1 MCSSI
6 TGWPGRAVEN
16 VTLTNIR
23 ISTTGGTL
31 ASEFP
36 VTVPEC
42 EGDYPENRMFG
53 FTLPAS
59 GLWAR
64 HVTGLV
70 VENAE
75 FGVRN
80 PDARPDVVLQ
90 DVSGAELS
98 RFRNETGPDA
108 VTLRTDSCRWISCDR
123 SLVLLH

>member
-1 MCSSI
+1 M
-6 TGWPGRAVEN
+6 
-16 VTLTNIR
+16 
-23 ISTTGGTL
+23 
-31 ASEFP
+31 
-36 VTVPEC
+36 VPEC

-70 VENAE
+70 IENVR

-98 RFRNETGPDA
+98 RFRNETGPGA
-108 VTLRTDSCRWISCDR
+108 VTLRTDSCQRISCDR